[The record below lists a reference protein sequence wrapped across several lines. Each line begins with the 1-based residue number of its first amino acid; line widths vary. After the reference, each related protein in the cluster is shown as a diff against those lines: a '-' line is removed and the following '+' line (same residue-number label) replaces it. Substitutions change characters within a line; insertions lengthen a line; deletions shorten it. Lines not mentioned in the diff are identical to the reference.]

1 MIGGPLFG
9 TDGVRGIPGEGA
21 LKPGAVRALAYH
33 AARVLLERQ
42 GVRING
48 SAPLIAVGRD
58 TRGSGPSLLRCLISG
73 FSAAGVRV
81 ADLGVIPTPAVSYLA
96 PRLGCFAG
104 VAISASHNPAEYN
117 GIKFFDGA
125 GYKIGPDLER
135 EIEQRMTR
143 PPERRRPNFHLRPSS
158 TFRQDAAAIYMDF
171 LKSAFPATRD
181 LDGVRLVVDCANGAA
196 AAFAPKL
203 FAGLG
208 AEVFAIGVAPN
219 GRNINAGCGAT
230 ATEALRR
237 EVKRRRAHA
246 GLALDGDADR
256 ALICDERGRLLDGD
270 ALIAAAAARL
280 LRRGGLKGGKVAVTV
295 MSNYGLLAYLRELGV
310 DAVTTSVGDRHV
322 TEAIEKQGL
331 SLGGENSGHI
341 VFRDFAPTGDGMLT
355 GLQTFAAWRESGKPM
370 SALGRLYTATPQVLR
385 AIRVKGKPPIAAMSR
400 TSAAIAAAVKR
411 LEGRGRVFVRYSG
424 TEPVLRV
431 LVEGPRAAENRKI
444 ADLIAQ
450 IYQSETGAGKEKR
463 G

>member
-1 MIGGPLFG
+1 MNLFG

-21 LKPGAVRALAYH
+21 LKPEAVRSLAYQ

-42 GVRING
+42 GVKVNG
-48 SAPLIAVGRD
+48 TVPLIAVGRD
-58 TRGSGPSLLRCLISG
+58 TRGSGPSLLRSLISG

-81 ADLGVIPTPAVSYLA
+81 LDLGVIPTPAVSYLA

-104 VAISASHNPAEYN
+104 AVISASHNPAEYN

-125 GYKIGPDLER
+125 GFKMAPYLELEVER
-135 EIEQRMTR
+135 RMARPAPASSSR
-143 PPERRRPNFHLRPSS
+143 PPF
-158 TFRQDAAAIYMDF
+158 AAADRGAIYMDF
-171 LKSAFPATRD
+171 LKSAFPATLD
-181 LDGVRLVVDCANGAA
+181 LEGTRIVVDCANGAA
-196 AAFAPKL
+196 SAFAPKL
-203 FAGLG
+203 LAELG
-208 AEVFAIGVAPN
+208 ATVFAIGVKPN

-230 ATEALRR
+230 STEALRR
-237 EVKRRRAHA
+237 EVKRRGAHA

-295 MSNYGLLAYLRELGV
+295 MSNYGLLSYLRGLGV
-310 DAVTTSVGDRHV
+310 DAVTTPVGDRYV
-322 TEAIEKQGL
+322 TEAIEKEGL
-331 SLGGENSGHI
+331 SLGGENSGHL

-370 SALGRLYTATPQVLR
+370 SALGRLYRATPQVLR
-385 AIRVKGKPPIAAMSR
+385 ALRVKGKPPIAMMNR
-400 TSAAIAAAVKR
+400 TAAAIAAASKS

-424 TEPVLRV
+424 TEPVLRI
-431 LVEGPRAAENRKI
+431 LVEGPKAAENARI
-444 ADLIAQ
+444 ADSIAG
-450 IYQSETGAGKEKR
+450 IYQTETGAGEEKHR
-463 G
+463 